1 MSCSSVTMYVWFST
15 DEMMSLAL
23 SHSLDLDLDPI
34 HSRCVEA
41 RIGMESDVLF
51 LSSCTSSSTAV
62 PVGTTV
68 FCFNGYC
75 TLQSGGLRLDGRLG
89 TDDFTVSKPKFDD
102 KVSGGSTDYS
112 VQLCSEPRLC
122 YVWKRERRHHSP
134 EFVTAIKQNDLMSMQ
149 CGLHQP

>member
-51 LSSCTSSSTAV
+51 LSSCTSSCSSTAV

-102 KVSGGSTDYS
+102 KVSGGSTDYCTAVFRTDCVTS
-112 VQLCSEPRLC
+112 GNGRGGTTVQSL
-122 YVWKRERRHHSP
+122 
-134 EFVTAIKQNDLMSMQ
+134 
-149 CGLHQP
+149 

>member
-51 LSSCTSSSTAV
+51 LSSCTSSCSSTAV
-62 PVGTTV
+62 RVGTTV

-89 TDDFTVSKPKFDD
+89 TDDFTVSITK
-102 KVSGGSTDYS
+102 
-112 VQLCSEPRLC
+112 
-122 YVWKRERRHHSP
+122 
-134 EFVTAIKQNDLMSMQ
+134 I
-149 CGLHQP
+149 